1 MIVESSHS
9 ATYIVPIFDNEIMS
23 QMRRIDVGGKLLTNQ
38 LKEVISFK
46 LVLKGK
52 ESLYEM

>member
-23 QMRRIDVGGKLLTNQ
+23 QAKRIDVGGKLLTN
-38 LKEVISFK
+38 
-46 LVLKGK
+46 
-52 ESLYEM
+52 